1 MSWVLLTPDRA
12 YKLKKPVHFGF
23 LDLREPA
30 ARRRACRQEVEVN
43 QALAARIVLGV
54 RAVVPVEGGLAL
66 APEGAPDAI
75 DWVVEMV
82 RFDEERTM
90 AAAIRRDALRDE
102 DVVATARTIQRFHA
116 DAGRPPVRRWSQQVA
131 DAWQA
136 NLDELADAAG
146 AALTPART
154 DAWRRFASGFL
165 RRRADRTGRAGEN
178 RAGGGRARRPARGA
192 RRARQRGRH
201 GRRSPRVRRA
211 PAVRRRRRRPR
222 VPRHGSAQARGRPG
236 SRGPRDGVPRRR
248 W

>member
-54 RAVVPVEGGLAL
+54 RGVVPVEGGLEL

-90 AAAIRRDALRDE
+90 AAAVRRDALRDE

-116 DAGRPPVRRWSQQVA
+116 DAGRPAGAQVV
-131 DAWQA
+131 
-136 NLDELADAAG
+136 AAG
-146 AALTPART
+146 RGCL
-154 DAWRRFASGFL
+154 
-165 RRRADRTGRAGEN
+165 AGQH
-178 RAGGGRARRPARGA
+178 
-192 RRARQRGRH
+192 RRARG
-201 GRRSPRVRRA
+201 
-211 PAVRRRRRRPR
+211 RRRRGGDAGAHRRLAALRLGRSCIAAVPNWTSGREPGGWWTGTATCARSTSCSTARASWSSIASSSTRDCGASTSPTTSRSSSWICAGSGPAGPPR
-222 VPRHGSAQARGRPG
+222 TS
-236 SRGPRDGVPRRR
+236 
-248 W
+248 